1 MQGDYPQMT
10 QMAQILEEESPRDP
24 ETYAI
29 IGAAMSVHTELGNG
43 FLEAVY
49 QEAFSLELSDRGI
62 AHQREVDLQLNYRGR
77 QLRTHYRVDFICFDK
92 VIVELKALS
101 DLTSVEESQLINY
114 LKASRL
120 SRGLLLNFGLPRL
133 QYKRIV
139 LSQH

>member
-101 DLTSVEESQLINY
+101 DLTSVE
-114 LKASRL
+114 ASRL